1 MNLPART
8 PVSLAVGALMLVLLA
23 TWGGAVLGAGQNLR
37 VAMVLWRGPTEAEK
51 GFKDGLK
58 ELGYQVE
65 YTEMNANQDRA
76 ELGRLLRETLKPR
89 LDTFDY
95 VYAYGTTVTLATK
108 SVVQDK
114 VPVIFNIVNDPV
126 GAGIVES
133 LERSGGNTA
142 GVSNEVPLL
151 IQLKTALAVFP
162 IKRLGLLFNPR
173 EKNSM
178 LVRDKIL
185 AVTPS
190 LGIEVVDLRSPPAL
204 DALQDNLHK
213 LRDKSIAVDAVYLPS
228 DSFLVSNAKEIGS
241 ALTAAHVKS
250 IASLEPFI
258 DRGAL
263 LGVVPDYY
271 QLGKAAATIVHR
283 HQGGQRL
290 QDMPVQIDKDPV
302 LKINATTSRQLKVTI
317 PDAMRKR
324 ATFVE

>member
-1 MNLPART
+1 MRPAARAST
-8 PVSLAVGALMLVLLA
+8 FVALAALSLTLLA
-23 TWGGAVLGAGQNLR
+23 TWSGTAAGAGQSLR
-37 VAMVLWRGPTEAEK
+37 VAMILWRGPTEAEK

-58 ELGYQVE
+58 ELGYSVE
-65 YTEMNANQDRA
+65 YTELNANQDRG
-76 ELGRLLRETLKPR
+76 ELGRLLRETIRPR
-89 LDTFDY
+89 LDALDY
-95 VYAYGTTVTLATK
+95 LYTYGTTVTLAAK

-133 LERSGGNTA
+133 LERSGANIA
-142 GVSNEVPLL
+142 GVSNEVPLPF
-151 IQLKTALAVFP
+151 QLKTALALFP

-185 AVTPS
+185 AVAPS

-204 DALQDNLHK
+204 DALQENLRK
-213 LRDKSIAVDAVYLPS
+213 LRDRSIAVDAVYLPP

-241 ALTAAHVKS
+241 ALRDAQVKG

-258 DRGAL
+258 DQGAL

-271 QLGKAAATIVHR
+271 QLGKAAAAVVHR
-283 HQGGQRL
+283 HQEGQRL
-290 QDMPVQIDKDPV
+290 QDMPVQIDKEPG
-302 LKINATTSRQLKVTI
+302 LKINATTGRLLKVTV
-317 PDAMRKR
+317 PDAMKKR